1 MVDDVLPEIRVHP
14 GDLDARALRKFD
26 TDDVLAL
33 AVLPDSAGAVVAGG
47 QGLSVRYG
55 FDLTA
60 LARRAGAKD
69 TAGGTTAVALP
80 QPERKPPWSGL
91 PDRFLFVGVGDR
103 STKSL
108 RRAGA
113 GVARASAEGEHVLAA
128 FAAVLDADAEAA
140 VADPAAGAAAFAE
153 GVWLASYRPPFTG
166 AGAGPEAPLQ
176 RVTIAADLDDDVIET
191 ARIGAQATL
200 FARML
205 AATPSNTKSP
215 AWLAEQATRG
225 AKGIKGVS
233 VQVHDEKWLAARGMN
248 GILAVGSGSSTP
260 PRMVVVSYTPTARR
274 RSAAG
279 PVVLVGK
286 GITYDTGGLSLKPR
300 EAMMPMKTDMSG
312 AAAVLAAVLGA
323 AQAKVPTAVVGVLPL
338 AENAFGEGSYRP
350 GDVLQMV
357 DGTTVEIRNTDA
369 EGRLVLADAMAWACR
384 EFSPQALVDVATLTG
399 AATLGL
405 GKGHGALYAT
415 TTELTET
422 LQAAGAATGEP
433 LWPMP
438 LVADYEHALDSDV
451 ADLCHISTDSHT
463 SGGSITAAL
472 FLRHFA
478 ADVPWAHLD
487 IAGPGRAAKTQH
499 EITEGPTGFSARALV
514 HWLGEYAPSH

>member
-1 MVDDVLPEIRVHP
+1 MVADLFPEIRVHP
-14 GDLDARALRKFD
+14 GGLDRRALRAFD

-33 AVLPDSAGAVVAGG
+33 AVLPDSAGPVVAGG
-47 QGLSVRYG
+47 QELSDRYG

-60 LARRAGAKD
+60 LARRSGAKD
-69 TAGGTTAVALP
+69 TAGSTTAVALP
-80 QPERKPPWSGL
+80 QPEGKTPWSGL

-103 STKSL
+103 STQSL

-113 GVARASAEGEHVLAA
+113 GLARASAERERVLVA
-128 FAAVLDADAEAA
+128 FAAALEAEAA
-140 VADPAAGAAAFAE
+140 IADPAAGAAAFAE

-166 AGAGPEAPLQ
+166 SGPGPEAPLQ
-176 RVTIAADLDDDVIET
+176 RLTIAADLDDDVIET

-215 AWLAEQATRG
+215 AWLAEQAAQG

-248 GILAVGSGSSTP
+248 GILAVGSASSTP
-260 PRMVVVSYTPTARR
+260 PRMAVVSYTPARR
-274 RSAAG
+274 QRGATG

-323 AQAKVPTAVVGVLPL
+323 ARAKVPTAVVGVLPL
-338 AENAFGEGSYRP
+338 AENALGAGSYRP

-369 EGRLVLADAMAWACR
+369 EGRLVLADAMAWARR
-384 EFSPQALVDVATLTG
+384 EFRPQALVDVATLTG

-415 TTELTET
+415 TSELTET

-438 LVADYEHALDSDV
+438 LVADYARALDSDV

-487 IAGPGRAAKTQH
+487 IAGPARAAKTQH

-514 HWLGEYAPSH
+514 RWLGEYPTSN